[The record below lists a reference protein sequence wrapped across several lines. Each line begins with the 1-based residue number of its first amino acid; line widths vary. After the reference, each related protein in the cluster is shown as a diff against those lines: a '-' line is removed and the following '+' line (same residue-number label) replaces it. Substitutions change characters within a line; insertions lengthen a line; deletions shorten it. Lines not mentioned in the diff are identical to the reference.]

1 MLLEEIIILFILF
14 IILIL
19 AFKLILE
26 YGGTILKIVMHL
38 AFGWITL
45 GLVNIIPGIN
55 VPINLITVAISGFGG
70 VLGTFLLVL
79 YSIIF

>member
-1 MLLEEIIILFILF
+1 MLLEEIIVLFILF

-38 AFGWITL
+38 ALGWITL

-55 VPINLITVAISGFGG
+55 VPINIITVAISGFGG

-79 YSIIF
+79 LSIIF